1 LRIYG
6 EAPAETEEKKDGFVV
21 KGDGALTASAGGPAV
36 YKQEGHAGVLCDRTF
51 IEAAMAGEP
60 NRVRSTYRDA
70 LRSLAFT
77 MACNM
82 SMESGAP
89 VKVDDLLKGIRR
101 AASNNETMVLYSHD
115 IQKKPSGIGMKT
127 EWLEAILKAASEEGM
142 AIVGF
147 NDLP

>member
-1 LRIYG
+1 LKIYG
-6 EAPAETEEKKDGFVV
+6 AQPEKVAEGDSFVI
-21 KGDGALTASAGGPAV
+21 KGDGGVAQSSDKALV
-36 YKQEGHAGVLCDRTF
+36 YKQEGDAGVLCDRTF

-89 VKVDDLLKGIRR
+89 VKVDDLLKGI
-101 AASNNETMVLYSHD
+101 
-115 IQKKPSGIGMKT
+115 
-127 EWLEAILKAASEEGM
+127 
-142 AIVGF
+142 
-147 NDLP
+147 